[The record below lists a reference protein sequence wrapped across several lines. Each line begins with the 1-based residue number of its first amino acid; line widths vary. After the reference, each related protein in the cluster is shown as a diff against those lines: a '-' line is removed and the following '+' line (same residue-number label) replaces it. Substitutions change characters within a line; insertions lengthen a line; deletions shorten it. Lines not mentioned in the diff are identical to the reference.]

1 MATYKITFATLISN
15 YAVVETLTPTDIAVG
30 QAITVSSVSASFNGA
45 QTVYAIPQYQF
56 VGVDSDGD
64 LQYDENIPVAN
75 QVLYYFVAANVTR
88 YAVIPQGSLVYT
100 QTCSWITGPNV
111 ATWLGID
118 LAGVDETAFH
128 TQCANAANNF
138 IYLRRQESGYTD
150 SLTTSPGT
158 QVTLATTMYA
168 GALYRQ
174 RGSIDQFASFDGMGN
189 VPTTGLSPIIKQLA
203 GIPRPAVA

>member
-1 MATYKITFATLISN
+1 MSTYKITFATLISN
-15 YAVVETLTPTDIAVG
+15 YAVVETLTPTDVAVG

-45 QTVYAIPQYQF
+45 QTVYAIPQYRYI
-56 VGVDSDGD
+56 GIDSDGD
-64 LQYDENIPVAN
+64 LQYDLNEPVAN
-75 QVLYYFVAANVTR
+75 QVLYYFAGTDVDRA
-88 YAVIPQGSLVYT
+88 AVIPQGSLDYT
-100 QTCSWITGPNV
+100 QTCTWINGPAV
-111 ATWLGID
+111 STWLGIN
-118 LAGVDETAFH
+118 LADADETAFL
-128 TQCANAANNF
+128 TQCADAANNF

-150 SLTTSPGT
+150 SLSTSPNS

-174 RGSIDQFASFDGMGN
+174 RGSVDQFASFSEMGQ

>member
-1 MATYKITFATLISN
+1 MATYKITFATLLDD
-15 YAVVETLTPTDIAVG
+15 YAVVETLTPTDVAVG
-30 QAITVSSVSASFNGA
+30 QAITVSSVSATFNGA
-45 QTVYAIPQYQF
+45 QTVYAIPQYLF
-56 VGVDSDGD
+56 IGTDSDGD
-64 LQYDENIPVAN
+64 LLYDFNYPVPN
-75 QVLYYFVAANVTR
+75 QVLFYLDAADVNR
-88 YAVIPQGSLVYT
+88 FAVIPQGSLVYT

-118 LAGVDETAFH
+118 LAGADETAFH

-150 SLTTSPGT
+150 SLSSSPNT

-174 RGSIDQFASFDGMGN
+174 RGSVDQFASFDGMGN

>member
-1 MATYKITFATLISN
+1 MSTYKITFATLISN
-15 YAVVETLTPTDIAVG
+15 YAVVETLTPTDVAVG
-30 QAITVSSVSASFNGA
+30 QAITVSSVSASFNGS
-45 QTVYAIPQYQF
+45 QTVYAIPQYRF
-56 VGVDSDGD
+56 IGIDSDGD
-64 LQYDENIPVAN
+64 LEYDFNEPIAN
-75 QVLYYFVAANVTR
+75 QVLYYMAASDVTR
-88 YAVIPQGSLVYT
+88 FAVIPQGSLVYT

-118 LAGVDETAFH
+118 LAGSDETLFH

-174 RGSIDQFASFDGMGN
+174 RGSIDQFASFSEMGTA
-189 VPTTGLSPIIKQLA
+189 PTTGLSPIIKQLA

>member
-174 RGSIDQFASFDGMGN
+174 RGSVDQFASFDGMGN

>member
-1 MATYKITFATLISN
+1 MSTYKITFATLISN
-15 YAVVETLTPTDIAVG
+15 YAVVETLTPTDVAVG

-45 QTVYAIPQYQF
+45 QTVYAIPQYRYI
-56 VGVDSDGD
+56 GIDSDGD
-64 LQYDENIPVAN
+64 LEYDFNEPIAN
-75 QVLYYFVAANVTR
+75 QVLYYMVAADVTR
-88 YAVIPQGSLVYT
+88 YAIIPQGSLVYT

-118 LAGVDETAFH
+118 LAGADETAFH

-150 SLTTSPGT
+150 SLSSSPGT

-174 RGSIDQFASFDGMGN
+174 RGSVDQFASFDAMGN